1 MNDGRAIEVP
11 GFDGIG
17 PLTTWAIVVFG
28 RPRYLP
34 YSALPQFERPHS
46 EGTEVIPIPEPL
58 PDKPRI
64 AGGFYM
70 EQTALANRL
79 CRPSLLHLE
88 PVAFPSRLPTT
99 PPNVQTQP
107 VGAQEPLDGGILL
120 EVFVAGTREPVMS
133 CQSASSASGGKSVT
147 GSDFDPA
154 SLPCPGGTALSV
166 AADQTSTL
174 PTLPLPSPRPGLR
187 FMALIA

>member
-1 MNDGRAIEVP
+1 MNDGRAIEVQ

-107 VGAQEPLDGGILL
+107 VGAQEPLDEGILL
-120 EVFVAGTREPVMS
+120 GVFVAGTREPV
-133 CQSASSASGGKSVT
+133 T
-147 GSDFDPA
+147 TPDE
-154 SLPCPGGTALSV
+154 LPERVFSKWREISHGF
-166 AADQTSTL
+166 
-174 PTLPLPSPRPGLR
+174 GL
-187 FMALIA
+187 

>member
-34 YSALPQFERPHS
+34 YSALPQYERPHS
-46 EGTEVIPIPEPL
+46 EGTEVIPMPEPL

-88 PVAFPSRLPTT
+88 PVAFPSHLPTT
-99 PPNVQTQP
+99 PTQRSN
-107 VGAQEPLDGGILL
+107 A
-120 EVFVAGTREPVMS
+120 
-133 CQSASSASGGKSVT
+133 T
-147 GSDFDPA
+147 GRRP
-154 SLPCPGGTALSV
+154 GTARRGNPFRGFRRRDSGTG
-166 AADQTSTL
+166 DEL
-174 PTLPLPSPRPGLR
+174 PERVFSKWREISHGFGL
-187 FMALIA
+187 

>member
-1 MNDGRAIEVP
+1 MNDGRAIEVQ

-88 PVAFPSRLPTT
+88 PVAFPSHLPTT
-99 PPNVQTQP
+99 PTQRSNATDRRP
-107 VGAQEPLDGGILL
+107 GTARRGNPFSLG
-120 EVFVAGTREPVMS
+120 VFVAGTREPV
-133 CQSASSASGGKSVT
+133 T
-147 GSDFDPA
+147 IPDE
-154 SLPCPGGTALSV
+154 LPERVFSKWREISHGFG
-166 AADQTSTL
+166 
-174 PTLPLPSPRPGLR
+174 
-187 FMALIA
+187 F